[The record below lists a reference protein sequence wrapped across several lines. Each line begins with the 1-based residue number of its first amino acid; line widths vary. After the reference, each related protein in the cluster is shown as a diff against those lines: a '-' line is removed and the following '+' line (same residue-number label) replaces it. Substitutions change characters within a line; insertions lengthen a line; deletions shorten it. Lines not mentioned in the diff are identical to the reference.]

1 MKQKLILI
9 ITLLL
14 ALACAA
20 VPAVADS
27 SSSAPLLPMQFFGTA
42 SYENGDAVP
51 AGFSIVAELGG
62 QTFTYTLTED
72 GIFGSDGVWGE
83 KFLVDGDTAGEI
95 ITFSLVDTA
104 GDSIS
109 AAETVTYNPGEIS
122 EIALTFESQSGDTPK
137 HSAWLSTD
145 NVSVGD
151 VFYLNISGNAE
162 ETVFVI
168 VDTYRVSIHPDLDNV
183 DYTISANAYNITLDA
198 TGNCSVPFTAEKIGA
213 AQFDIGFSDNSGISV
228 SVNITAAKE
237 GYLKIQA
244 PAGLSL
250 DAGDKWVYAHYYNE
264 FGKWQGDV
272 YVTWKIDDKSVIG
285 LAEMED
291 RSVRLS
297 PRSIGT
303 AVLYAEL
310 SDNPLINATVEL
322 VVEETDVVRITGGCS
337 SSTLSLGTTGSAW
350 ANAVDQF
357 EKQFSYNEVRW
368 SVKNGNVS
376 LTTSDEDKHEVIIT
390 PLSVGTD
397 TITATS
403 ISNPALFWSFDVK
416 VVAGTT
422 NPGAGDPEYVS
433 LSYYGNTY
441 LTVDAKPVSVS
452 AYVYDEYRN
461 ILYDEEITW
470 RVENESVA
478 VISVDHDINDPTHRA
493 TLTPKNN
500 GTTILHACSK
510 TNSLLNDS
518 IVIHVEDTIVTS
530 LSGPNIPKKVSI
542 GSSTWANHVYI
553 YDQFGNQLPDEY
565 VTVTSSDGS
574 ILTLESP
581 DGIGSSLRVGNDNY
595 VFWHGHSSG
604 TVTIT
609 TTSVSNTSIV
619 ETQTVTVEEQRVA
632 LISLQNYA
640 DKTITLN
647 AKESIT
653 AKLEDQYGNTIHGG
667 YDLLW
672 TVGNESVLT
681 ISETG
686 NTWADIQPVAPGTTT
701 IRVALKSDR
710 TIYDE
715 ISITVEETI
724 LSSIYLTG
732 TTEMSLFSKGVAKA
746 YVKDQ
751 FGNELRD
758 EDIGWKV
765 DNPAILEIKPYS
777 YSWDSNYYVGL
788 IPKSVGSTKIHAYAV
803 SKPSVTWNMTV
814 SVVKPVLTKIELPYS
829 TKTVSMNTL
838 ASISAHVWD
847 QFGKH
852 PYYAEIYWTVD
863 NESVLELSS
872 TLSKNG
878 REILLIP
885 QMPGVVNLT
894 VSPVDS
900 PEYSET
906 VRINVVDS
914 TLPTVTTDF
923 PLTAYNGETLKIS
936 GTAEDGMVL
945 QAIVFGK
952 DGVWKHTASANA
964 DGEFTF
970 TIPTANLSTGSYSL
984 VLQSPMYDGY
994 FNIDAAAD
1002 GKVYLNTTGPAV
1014 VDGVGCG
1021 TVLFKPADR
1030 NPANAAQAFSD
1041 AVFASGVD
1049 DWCAIGAFTVED
1061 SSLVMNDVED
1071 IVVGAPLEVSGTSSY
1086 PAGTKIFIELSDYW
1100 SGELVLNETATV
1112 SASGTW
1118 NATFNTTGLATGNYQ
1133 VYAELPGVSSWS
1145 SSVYLYEG
1153 IQLYLYGPT
1162 YVEMDSADEYLS
1174 VGYWA
1179 NIPVS
1184 DDGLDCIWNVS
1195 NESVLTIIDTDSW
1208 GLKEIRPVAEGTTTV
1223 RIALAD
1229 DPTVFA
1235 ETEVTVVSE
1244 FIPTSLS
1251 IWLYDDT
1258 ISTAASGTFSVD
1270 IFDQFGQPLYSKNG
1284 ESLSTLIN
1292 VTSDNTSVV
1301 TVAPSSES
1309 GNYLLIPVAPGT
1321 AEIRAVLSTDDSLS
1335 AAATVTVVASEM
1347 GIYLW
1352 ADSETIS
1359 VGTESYIQAYVYDQF
1374 ENPAAMYT
1382 DEFIWSVSNPD
1393 ILQLA
1398 ADYDERYSS
1407 NYRMKMT
1414 ALAPGTATVTA
1425 VWKENPFYVAEY
1437 TVTVEKPV
1445 HNYISTE
1452 VWGQITLDAVVG
1464 AENGYIEG
1472 VLCDQHGNIILTN
1485 PVSATIVNKSVISL
1499 TKDSANTARWIIQ
1512 PLAVG
1517 TTDVVLSVK
1526 DSSVEPSIVTV
1537 TVEETIPR
1545 IFVTSL
1551 GSMYSLEISQSYSN
1565 VLMFGAVDQ
1574 FGNFIDPNK
1583 YPVSWDI
1590 SNSTVLNVTPISGE
1604 QEEYTI
1610 LSFASQSVGTAV
1622 LNFSLE
1628 SGEYDVTEFTVSEET
1643 EIIYV
1648 GIGEVSAYETDAAS
1662 AAPLRAAYLNTP
1674 YPPYPSHSE
1683 VKRLSLGTEYYAE
1696 ILAADQFG
1704 NIFGTDDL
1712 IITADT
1718 PGIISWE
1725 WQQELA
1731 SYGIPGWMLNIT
1743 PLKAGT
1749 VTLTA
1754 ASADDPSV
1762 SDSVTV
1768 TVVGPTLIVPS
1779 GQAEIIVP
1787 PTITPKGGMLYQD
1800 IEVTI
1805 TTETVGA
1812 SVYYTLDGTTPTN
1825 QSILYE
1831 KPFVLDESAF
1841 ANGKS
1846 LIIKAVAVKDG
1857 CADSTIVTE
1866 IYTHAKKD
1874 KPKHKVQAA
1883 SVTGGSVTISSSESE
1898 ADELIT
1904 LTFTEN
1910 EGYKLAG
1917 WSIQGSISGTY
1928 SNKSGTV
1935 SDFAMWDEDVIIVPD
1950 FIQIVD
1956 QTPKPTAIKFQHVPS
1971 KIYEND
1977 TGAFNAIV
1985 YDQFGDRFANNA
1997 VTWNSSA
2004 PSVFA
2009 IDKDTGIYQAKAG
2022 GIAVV
2027 TAASITNPDVSASVT
2042 LSVYVPPK
2050 PLITGEISGPVTAY
2064 YGVMSDPYIVTSEYS
2079 SHLNWD
2085 FGDGTPTVKTEV
2097 NYPYPYHTSSY
2108 DTVSHT
2114 FVETGDLTVEL
2125 TPSNSYREGE
2135 TKTFNVHV
2143 TYAPPR
2149 NLVIT
2154 DGPTAVVGGKS
2165 YVYTAFAT
2173 GADTYIWYL
2182 DGQIVEGQTGSAA
2195 TITFPTSQNERTAEV
2210 KVAASYKD
2218 SGYCDPVTK
2227 TVTVSVED
2235 GVLGAF
2241 GDDITMNPAK
2251 PAVGDVV
2258 VFSIEKVS
2266 NAVKYLWTF
2275 EDGHTET
2282 TTAPKVSHA
2291 LKDTTTDSVTVTAY
2305 NSAGLTKE
2313 KTYTFTAAGAKPAK
2327 PAISAGKT
2335 PANPGDTIIF
2345 TAESSGATTYKWTV
2359 DGSVQES
2366 TANTCEVFWTVDDV
2380 GKHEVAVT
2388 VSNDYGTA
2396 KNSIVYEVAA
2406 KKGKPAFI
2414 KKITGPDVMNEQGSE
2429 TFNAVIQCQ
2438 DDYDIAWYLNNELIE
2453 GETTKHL
2460 KLQLPVGEYVLKVV
2474 VTTEYEEVSEYE
2486 KYFKVVSK
2494 KDKQKNNKDKNL
2506 ATPENAVTPQL
2517 VDNSSSGKSAFS
2529 TVGSLKLDK
2538 DDISKDADEVSIEIA
2553 PINPE
2558 ELAGFTDEMGSR
2570 QNVLM
2575 SLEINPTGLKNEK
2588 SLEKSAHITF
2598 RLLKDDVADSE
2609 AVQFYRLD
2617 TGSGVDQWVRL
2628 HKVSCVED
2636 GDYYEFTVATA
2647 GMSQFVAAPVSL
2659 LEEQEMPAVP
2669 TVEITNTTATFNA
2682 KIPAEVSYTLSPDS
2696 ISSLRAPVLTKG
2708 GLTLTIGN
2716 VIVEKVIG
2724 GSSTKVSAG
2733 VLANGAVSVTED
2745 ISDAESLKVSFVGRM
2760 LGDVTNEGNVDT
2772 LDAARVLQASV
2783 GLYEFSEADIF
2794 YGDVSGGDGLANTLD
2809 AARILQYSVSLVD
2822 ENYVMKE

>member
-62 QTFTYTLTED
+62 QTFTHTLTED

-104 GDSIS
+104 GDSVS

-122 EIALTFESQSGDTPK
+122 EIALTFESQSDDTPK

-183 DYTISANAYNITLDA
+183 DYTISSNAYNITLDA
-198 TGNCSVPFTAEKIGA
+198 TGNCSVPFTAERIGD

-322 VVEETDVVRITGGCS
+322 VVEETEIVGITGGCS

-357 EKQFSYNEVRW
+357 GKEFSYNEIEW
-368 SVKNGNVS
+368 SVSGGNIS
-376 LTTSDEDKHEVIIT
+376 LTSSEDDKHKVTIT
-390 PLSVGTD
+390 PIAVGTE
-397 TITATS
+397 TITALSLSTGLTW
-403 ISNPALFWSFDVK
+403 NLTVT

-422 NPGAGDPEYVS
+422 NPDAGDPYEVVYGPGDLY
-433 LSYYGNTY
+433 LS
-441 LTVDAKPVSVS
+441 VDAVPHAAS
-452 AYVYDEYRN
+452 AYVLDIFGN
-461 ILYDEEITW
+461 VLYNEEIEW
-470 RVENESVA
+470 VIDNESVA
-478 VISVDHDINDPTHRA
+478 VVSVETDINDNTHEIKV
-493 TLTPKNN
+493 TPKAN
-500 GTTILHACSK
+500 GTTVLHAYAKS
-510 TNSLLNDS
+510 NPLLNES
-518 IVIHVEDTIVTS
+518 AVIHVEDTIISSV
-530 LSGPNIPKKVSI
+530 SGPYIPEKITI
-542 GSSTWANHVYI
+542 GGMNWWSSVYVC
-553 YDQFGNQLPDEY
+553 DQFGYPVPGEKAT
-565 VTVTSSDGS
+565 VTVNNSSVLILYSDNGS
-574 ILTLESP
+574 
-581 DGIGSSLRVGNDNY
+581 GSSVQLTNGETMSYGGLSQGV
-595 VFWHGHSSG
+595 V
-604 TVTIT
+604 TVKTVA
-609 TTSVSNTSIV
+609 VSNLSASLS
-619 ETQTVTVEEQRVA
+619 QTVTVENSIVA
-632 LISLQNYA
+632 LISLQNHA
-640 DKTITLN
+640 D
-647 AKESIT
+647 SILPMRSNHYFH
-653 AKLEDQYGNTIHGG
+653 AEVVDQYGD
-667 YDLLW
+667 YLYSQELVW
-672 TVGNESVLT
+672 TVGNEGVVSITDTWDYSVELCP
-681 ISETG
+681 I
-686 NTWADIQPVAPGTTT
+686 APGTTT
-701 IRVALKSDR
+701 IRAALKSDR

-715 ISITVEETI
+715 ITVTVEETI
-724 LSSIYLTG
+724 LRSIYLSG
-732 TTEMSLFSKGVAKA
+732 TTEMSLFAQGDAYAVAK
-746 YVKDQ
+746 DQ
-751 FGNELRD
+751 YGNDLPE
-758 EDIGWKV
+758 EEIGWKV
-765 DNPAILEIKPYS
+765 DNPAILEISDGWSSGNHWVDLY
-777 YSWDSNYYVGL
+777 
-788 IPKSVGSTKIHAYAV
+788 PKALGSTKIHAYAV
-803 SKPSVTWNMTV
+803 SDPSITWNMTV

-838 ASISAHVWD
+838 ASISADVWD
-847 QFGKH
+847 QFDNH
-852 PYYAEIYWTVD
+852 PDYAEIYWTVD

-894 VSPVDS
+894 VSPVGF

-906 VRINVVDS
+906 VQIIVS
-914 TLPTVTTDF
+914 GSALPTVTTDF
-923 PLTAYNGETLKIS
+923 PVTAYNGETLKIS

-945 QAIVFGK
+945 QAIIFGK

-1030 NPANAAQAFSD
+1030 NPANAAQAFYD

-1162 YVEMDSADEYLS
+1162 YVELDSADEYLS

-1208 GLKEIRPVAEGTTTV
+1208 GLKEIRPAAEGTTTIRV
-1223 RIALAD
+1223 SLVD
-1229 DPTVFA
+1229 DPSVFA

-1258 ISTAASGTFSVD
+1258 ISTAASGIFSVD
-1270 IFDQFGQPLYSKNG
+1270 IFDQFGQSLYSKNG

-1374 ENPAAMYT
+1374 EHPAAMYT

-1499 TKDSANTARWIIQ
+1499 TKDSENTARWIIQ

-1526 DSSVEPSIVTV
+1526 DSSVEPSIVSV
-1537 TVEETIPR
+1537 TVEDTKPR
-1545 IFVTSL
+1545 LSIDTL
-1551 GSMYSLEISQSYSN
+1551 GSLYSNEISLSYAD
-1565 VLMFGAVDQ
+1565 LLYFGAVDQ
-1574 FGNFIDPNK
+1574 FGNFLNPEK
-1583 YPVSWDI
+1583 YPVSWNVSDT
-1590 SNSTVLNVTPISGE
+1590 TVLNVTTVT
-1604 QEEYTI
+1604 QETEVYDVLVVKPNTT
-1610 LSFASQSVGTAV
+1610 GTAV
-1622 LNFSLE
+1622 LTFSLE
-1628 SGEYDVTEFTVSEET
+1628 NGVSKSVELTVSEET

-1648 GIGEVSAYETDAAS
+1648 GIGDISAYETDAAP
-1662 AAPLRAAYLNTP
+1662 AAPLQTASLNTP
-1674 YPPYPSHSE
+1674 YPPYPEHSD
-1683 VKRLSLGTEYYAE
+1683 VQRLTLGTDYAAV

-1704 NIFGTDDL
+1704 NIFGTDAL
-1712 IITADT
+1712 AITVDN

-1762 SDSVTV
+1762 FDSVTV

-1787 PTITPKGGMLYQD
+1787 PTISPKGGMLYQD

-1857 CADSTIVTE
+1857 CADSTVVTE

-1985 YDQFGDRFANNA
+1985 YDQFGNRLANNA

-2009 IDKDTGIYQAKAG
+2009 IDKDTGVYQAKAG

-2173 GADTYIWYL
+2173 GADTYTWYL
-2182 DGQIVEGQTGSAA
+2182 DGQVVEGETGSSA

-2218 SGYCDPVTK
+2218 SGNCDPVTK

-2313 KTYTFTAAGAKPAK
+2313 KTYTFTVAGAKPAK
-2327 PAISAGKT
+2327 PAISASKT

-2659 LEEQEMPAVP
+2659 LDEQEKPAVP

-2708 GLTLTIGN
+2708 GLTLTIGD
-2716 VIVEKVIG
+2716 VIVEKVVG
-2724 GSSTKVSAG
+2724 GTSTKVSSE
-2733 VLANGAVSVTED
+2733 VLENGEVSVSGD
-2745 ISDAESLKVSFVGRM
+2745 ISDAESLKVSFMGRI
-2760 LGDVTNEGNVDT
+2760 LGDTLGNGKVGAVSA
-2772 LDAARVLQASV
+2772 LKIAQNIV
-2783 GLYEFSEADIF
+2783 GLESGKMSDTDKF
-2794 YGDVSGGDGLANTLD
+2794 YGDVNGDGNVKVVD
-2809 AARILQYSVSLVD
+2809 ALMIAQYTVGILD
-2822 ENYVMKE
+2822 ENYVRVA